1 MGSKPKTPQVPAVDI
16 AGDIQ
21 KYVSGL
27 QGQLPTI
34 LASEAQYRP
43 QFQGLNLA
51 DIQSFLGGT
60 EQQQGLFG
68 LSALASQQT
77 QEQLQQA
84 RAAELA
90 GMQAQAPAVRALMQ
104 TLSPEAAQQVA
115 NAQVIAQQ
123 AQRRAEQRQL
133 SPQEARMATQTAR
146 EASGQRGM
154 LGSIGSVA
162 SEVLNRDMYREQ
174 VQQAARQEASQLGTQ
189 AYNLGQQFYTAPGLG
204 ALSSSPLSYQTGQ
217 QQLGL
222 ALGAIGAGTPQLY
235 DIGSALNIGAAQ
247 RQNQV
252 AAQAAGAQAKAV
264 YSSGLFGGIGSAI
277 GGIGGAIVGGPFG
290 AALGASLGGTA
301 GSRI

>member
-1 MGSKPKTPQVPAVDI
+1 
-16 AGDIQ
+16 
-21 KYVSGL
+21 
-27 QGQLPTI
+27 
-34 LASEAQYRP
+34 
-43 QFQGLNLA
+43 
-51 DIQSFLGGT
+51 
-60 EQQQGLFG
+60 
-68 LSALASQQT
+68 
-77 QEQLQQA
+77 
-84 RAAELA
+84 
-90 GMQAQAPAVRALMQ
+90 MQ

-154 LGSIGSVA
+154 LDSMGSVA

-174 VQQAARQEASQLGTQ
+174 VQQAARQEASQLGSQ

-204 ALSSSPLSYQTGQ
+204 ALSSAPLSYQTGQ

-252 AAQAAGAQAKAV
+252 AAQAAGAQARAG
-264 YSSGLFGGIGSAI
+264 YSAGLFGGIGSAI
-277 GGIGGAIVGGPFG
+277 GGIGGGILGGPLG
-290 AALGASLGGTA
+290 AALGASLSGAA

>member
-90 GMQAQAPAVRALMQ
+90 GMQAQAPAVRTLMQ

-174 VQQAARQEASQLGTQ
+174 VQQAAGRKR
-189 AYNLGQQFYTAPGLG
+189 
-204 ALSSSPLSYQTGQ
+204 LSLERRHTILVSNSTRHQV
-217 QQLGL
+217 LGL
-222 ALGAIGAGTPQLY
+222 CHPLRCPIRQVSNSLVWHWAQ
-235 DIGSALNIGAAQ
+235 SARELHSFTTLEAH
-247 RQNQV
+247 
-252 AAQAAGAQAKAV
+252 
-264 YSSGLFGGIGSAI
+264 S
-277 GGIGGAIVGGPFG
+277 
-290 AALGASLGGTA
+290 T
-301 GSRI
+301 